1 MRNMSKGEYIKFLDE
16 STCKEL
22 LNSLH
27 IDREDL
33 EFGVE
38 VTKQILKEYEDK
50 LQQVIEQEEAQKAKE
65 AELDPTA
72 GVDIPDDYVYV
83 LLETNDLQI
92 HNIGEDICFECA
104 EDLSR
109 LGLIRNTAESAWVSA
124 RRNIRANRL
133 EALAHSVGG
142 VYEFEFGEDN
152 YFIYVMEDGTFAVG
166 DADIILEPEKIYMT
180 KKTAEQV
187 CEILNSGT
195 YKLNI
200 DVAVEDDE
208 FCEECCCDACA
219 GNDC

>member
-1 MRNMSKGEYIKFLDE
+1 MENVTKIDLENL
-16 STCKEL
+16 
-22 LNSLH
+22 
-27 IDREDL
+27 DREHL

-50 LQQVIEQEEAQKAKE
+50 LQQVMEQEAQKAIE
-65 AELDPTA
+65 AELDAEA
-72 GVDIPDDYVYV
+72 GVEVPDDYVYV

-92 HNIGEDICFECA
+92 HTIGEDICYECA

-133 EALAHSVGG
+133 EALAHMIGG
-142 VYEFEFGEDN
+142 AYEFEFGEEN
-152 YFIYVMEDGTFAVG
+152 YYVVVGEDGTF
-166 DADIILEPEKIYMT
+166 DACISACYLEPEKIYMT
-180 KKTAEQV
+180 GKTAEQV
-187 CEILNSGT
+187 CEILNSGR

-208 FCEECCCDACA
+208 FCEECCCDARA
-219 GNDC
+219 GNDS

>member
-1 MRNMSKGEYIKFLDE
+1 MKNREYTREELELLLCDFEFLVEKAKEQIKELDE
-16 STCKEL
+16 K
-22 LNSLH
+22 
-27 IDREDL
+27 
-33 EFGVE
+33 
-38 VTKQILKEYEDK
+38 
-50 LQQVIEQEEAQKAKE
+50 EAQE

-72 GVDIPDDYVYV
+72 GVDVPDDYVYV

-92 HNIGEDICFECA
+92 HTIGEDICFECA

-133 EALAHSVGG
+133 EALAHSIGG
-142 VYEFEFGEDN
+142 AYEFEFGEGN
-152 YFIYVMEDGTFAVG
+152 YYIAVDEDGTF
-166 DADIILEPEKIYMT
+166 DACISSCYLEPEKIYMT
-180 KKTAEQV
+180 RDTVEKV
-187 CEILNSGT
+187 CEILNSGR

>member
-1 MRNMSKGEYIKFLDE
+1 MLKYLKGNIMENVTKIDLE
-16 STCKEL
+16 NL
-22 LNSLH
+22 
-27 IDREDL
+27 DREDL
-33 EFGVE
+33 EFGIE
-38 VTKQILKEYEDK
+38 AAKQILKEYEDK
-50 LQQVIEQEEAQKAKE
+50 LQQVIEQEEA
-65 AELDPTA
+65 ELDPTA
-72 GVDIPDDYVYV
+72 GVDVPDDYVYV

-92 HNIGEDICFECA
+92 HNIGEDICYECA

-109 LGLIRNTAESAWVSA
+109 LGLIRNTAESTWVSA

-133 EALAHSVGG
+133 EALTHSIGG
-142 VYEFEFGEDN
+142 AYEFEFGEDN

-166 DADIILEPEKIYMT
+166 DVDVILEPEKIYMT
-180 KKTAEQV
+180 EKTAEQV

>member
-1 MRNMSKGEYIKFLDE
+1 MENREYTREELESFLTHSEFLVEKAKEQIKEFDE
-16 STCKEL
+16 K
-22 LNSLH
+22 
-27 IDREDL
+27 
-33 EFGVE
+33 
-38 VTKQILKEYEDK
+38 
-50 LQQVIEQEEAQKAKE
+50 EAQK

-83 LLETNDLQI
+83 LADNDDLQI

-104 EDLSR
+104 EELSR
-109 LGLIRNTAESAWVSA
+109 LGLVRNTAESAWASA

-133 EALAHSVGG
+133 EALAHMIGG
-142 VYEFEFGEDN
+142 TYEFEFGEEN
-152 YFIYVMEDGTFAVG
+152 YCIVI
-166 DADIILEPEKIYMT
+166 DAEGVFSVDWMDKILEPEKIYMT
-180 KKTAEQV
+180 KETAEQV

-200 DVAVEDDE
+200 DVEVEDDE

>member
-1 MRNMSKGEYIKFLDE
+1 MENVTKIDLENL
-16 STCKEL
+16 
-22 LNSLH
+22 
-27 IDREDL
+27 DREDL
-33 EFGVE
+33 EYGVE
-38 VTKQILKEYEDK
+38 AAKQILKEYEDK
-50 LQQVIEQEEAQKAKE
+50 LQQVIEQEAITKE

-83 LLETNDLQI
+83 LADNDDLQI

-133 EALAHSVGG
+133 EALAHSIGG
-142 VYEFEFGEDN
+142 AYEFEFGEEN
-152 YFIYVMEDGTFAVG
+152 YYIVIDSDGVFTI
-166 DADIILEPEKIYMT
+166 DWMDKILEPEKIYMT
-180 KKTAEQV
+180 EKTAEQV

-200 DVAVEDDE
+200 DVEVEDDE
-208 FCEECCCDACA
+208 FCEECCCDACV

>member
-1 MRNMSKGEYIKFLDE
+1 MENVIKINLE
-16 STCKEL
+16 NL
-22 LNSLH
+22 Y
-27 IDREDL
+27 REDL
-33 EFGVE
+33 EFGIE
-38 VTKQILKEYEDK
+38 AAKQILKGYEDK
-50 LQQVIEQEEAQKAKE
+50 LQQVMEQEEAQKAKEE

-133 EALAHSVGG
+133 EALAHSIGG
-142 VYEFEFGEDN
+142 AYEFEVGGHN
-152 YFIYVMEDGTFAVG
+152 YFMFLDTDGIFQYALAG
-166 DADIILEPEKIYMT
+166 GWLEPEKIYMT
-180 KKTAEQV
+180 EKTAEQV
-187 CEILNSGT
+187 CEILNSGS

>member
-1 MRNMSKGEYIKFLDE
+1 MENREYTREELESFLKQ
-16 STCKEL
+16 SEL
-22 LNSLH
+22 LVEKAKEQ
-27 IDREDL
+27 IK
-33 EFGVE
+33 EFDE
-38 VTKQILKEYEDK
+38 K
-50 LQQVIEQEEAQKAKE
+50 EAQKAFE
-65 AELDPTA
+65 AQLDPTA

-83 LLETNDLQI
+83 LADNDDLQI

-133 EALAHSVGG
+133 EALAHMIGG
-142 VYEFEFGEDN
+142 AYEFEFGEEN
-152 YFIYVMEDGTFAVG
+152 YCIVIDAEGVFIVEWMDK
-166 DADIILEPEKIYMT
+166 ILEPEKIYMT
-180 KKTAEQV
+180 KETAEQV

-208 FCEECCCDACA
+208 FCEECCCDACV
-219 GNDC
+219 GDDC